1 MDLRSRIE
9 ASYKRIAKEAYDKG
23 YAEGF
28 AIGYEEGF
36 AIGYAEGVAIGYA
49 DSIKEIMDFRFGV
62 MPDESLAVLK
72 EIKDV
77 AVMRSIQ
84 NAALTREKDEVL
96 NLIARSRPA

>member
-9 ASYKRIAKEAYDKG
+9 ASYKRIAQEAYD
-23 YAEGF
+23 EGF
-28 AIGYEEGF
+28 AIGY

-49 DSIKEIMDFRFGV
+49 DSIKDIMDFRFGV
-62 MPDESLAVLK
+62 MPDESLSALK

-77 AVMRSIQ
+77 TVMRSIQ

-96 NLIARSRPA
+96 NLIAQSRPA

>member
-23 YAEGF
+23 YA
-28 AIGYEEGF
+28 
-36 AIGYAEGVAIGYA
+36 
-49 DSIKEIMDFRFGV
+49 DSIKDIMDLRFGG
-62 MPDESLAVLK
+62 MPDESLAALR

-84 NAALTREKDEVL
+84 NAALSWDRDEVL
-96 NLIARSRPA
+96 TLIAQSRPA

>member
-9 ASYKRIAKEAYDKG
+9 ASYKRIAQEAYDESVALG
-23 YAEGF
+23 IDEGIV
-28 AIGYEEGF
+28 IGR
-36 AIGYAEGVAIGYA
+36 A
-49 DSIKEIMDFRFGV
+49 DSIKDIMDFRFGG
-62 MPDESLAVLK
+62 MPDESLAALR

-96 NLIARSRPA
+96 NLISQSRPA

>member
-9 ASYKRIAKEAYDKG
+9 ASYKRIAQEARDKG
-23 YAEGF
+23 IV
-28 AIGYEEGF
+28 IGR
-36 AIGYAEGVAIGYA
+36 A
-49 DSIKEIMDFRFGV
+49 DSIKDIMDFRFGG
-62 MPDESLAVLK
+62 MPDESLAALR
-72 EIKDV
+72 EIKDL

>member
-9 ASYKRIAKEAYDKG
+9 ASYKRIAQEAMDKVID
-23 YAEGF
+23 EG
-28 AIGYEEGF
+28 IVLGR
-36 AIGYAEGVAIGYA
+36 A
-49 DSIKEIMDFRFGV
+49 DSIKDIMDFRFGG
-62 MPDESLAVLK
+62 MPDESLAALR
-72 EIKDV
+72 EIKDL

>member
-9 ASYKRIAKEAYDKG
+9 ASYKRIAQEAYDESVALG
-23 YAEGF
+23 IDEGIV
-28 AIGYEEGF
+28 IGR
-36 AIGYAEGVAIGYA
+36 A
-49 DSIKEIMDFRFGV
+49 DSIKDIMDFRFGG
-62 MPDESLAVLK
+62 MPDESLAALR
-72 EIKDV
+72 EIKDL

>member
-23 YAEGF
+23 YA
-28 AIGYEEGF
+28 
-36 AIGYAEGVAIGYA
+36 
-49 DSIKEIMDFRFGV
+49 DSIKDIMDLRFGG
-62 MPDESLAVLK
+62 MPDESLAALR

-84 NAALTREKDEVL
+84 NAALSWDRDEVL
-96 NLIARSRPA
+96 TLIAQSRSA

>member
-9 ASYKRIAKEAYDKG
+9 ASYKRIAQEAYDK
-23 YAEGF
+23 
-28 AIGYEEGF
+28 AIAQGIV
-36 AIGYAEGVAIGYA
+36 IGRA
-49 DSIKEIMDFRFGV
+49 DSIKDIMDFRFGG
-62 MPDESLAVLK
+62 MPDESLAALR
-72 EIKDV
+72 EIKDL